1 MGMEFTRKLCKRLH
15 FQRSNNT
22 AMGHVL
28 DLTDAHILIFDEVPP
43 WVGLRVKGFM
53 FKGEITR

>member
-22 AMGHVL
+22 AIGHVL

-43 WVGLRVKGFM
+43 GVGLGVKGFI
-53 FKGEITR
+53 FKDQITR